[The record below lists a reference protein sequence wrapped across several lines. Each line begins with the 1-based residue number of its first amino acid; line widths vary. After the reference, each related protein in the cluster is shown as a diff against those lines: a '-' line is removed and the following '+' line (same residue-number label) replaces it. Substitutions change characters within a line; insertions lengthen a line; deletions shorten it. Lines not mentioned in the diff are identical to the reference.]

1 MPSSIWMLSAYLAW
15 KREQVVAALASRGL
29 EAPVE
34 EVAAGAASQPAA
46 GSVRSWPDG

>member
-1 MPSSIWMLSAYLAW
+1 MLSAYLAW

-34 EVAAGAASQPAA
+34 EVAAGAARQPAA
-46 GSVRSWPDG
+46 GSVRSWPGG